1 MSGNNI
7 PPPSFGGLSG
17 PTIRRFLGGFVQT
30 SLGGMPFA
38 VNGMLMLRTD
48 GLNQATAIQDMDM
61 DTPKNTATNLENGSG
76 RLLSVIYNRWG
87 CHFSVYLRRSGC
99 NLTCSPVLTQGQV
112 NRSSCASL
120 SVLLGAATAWRLRKF
135 FQSACGGSPMELED
149 WQPTSKIEGESLRS

>member
-1 MSGNNI
+1 MSGSMSGNNI

-61 DTPKNTATNLENGSG
+61 DTRKNTANELGKCERQASERDLQQMGLPLW
-76 RLLSVIYNRWG
+76 RLLEKIQSVE
-87 CHFSVYLRRSGC
+87 
-99 NLTCSPVLTQGQV
+99 
-112 NRSSCASL
+112 
-120 SVLLGAATAWRLRKF
+120 GAT
-135 FQSACGGSPMELED
+135 
-149 WQPTSKIEGESLRS
+149 